1 MPDQIE
7 AIPQTISAT
16 ADGTDHELLF
26 SAEFN
31 PLFGS
36 VQTAFIKIVAG
47 TFKFNVGGP
56 ITETNAS
63 FTSADTIQPIPFQN
77 GGALSLRY
85 QCTSAGSFS
94 ISVI

>member
-16 ADGTDHELLF
+16 VDGVDHELLF

-36 VQTAFIKIVAG
+36 VQTAFIKIISG
-47 TFKFNVGGP
+47 TFKFNTGGP
-56 ITETNAS
+56 TTETNAS
-63 FTSADTIQPIPFQN
+63 FTSSDTVQPLPFQN
-77 GGALSLRY
+77 GGNLSLRY
-85 QCTSAGSFS
+85 RCTSAGSFS

>member
-7 AIPQTISAT
+7 ALPQTITAT

-26 SAEFN
+26 SPEFN
-31 PLFGS
+31 SMFGATQ
-36 VQTAFIKIVAG
+36 VAFIAIVSG
-47 TFKFNVGGP
+47 TFKFNVGGS
-56 ITETNAS
+56 TDETNAS
-63 FTSADTIQPIPFQN
+63 YTSTDTVQPISFQN

-85 QCTSAGSFS
+85 RCTSAGSFS